1 MKIKSLFVAMGLLVS
16 MAALPSAVAVEK
28 PTVESFTA
36 SKLDVDV
43 TDPDLTVDFEV
54 VISHP
59 KGVENTS
66 TLLILTNSLATTI
79 SVPLIRTDSPI
90 NFANTKVTFKG
101 KLTLPRSLTPGVYT
115 YSIDG
120 VRNNI
125 DSGTRFPTGIVPGP
139 VVRTLKSAE
148 SGILVRSNG
157 YLNLDYETI
166 NGPAFGS
173 QSGISYLN
181 APKYTTVTA
190 PIWRVGEVF
199 NPADYF
205 ELAVSGVELSIST
218 STPKICTAD
227 GKTMKLIAEGECQY
241 KVTTAK
247 TKDFI
252 EKSKILSATVTA
264 ARTVQVLKVEPVTPL
279 KPTSLPTSI
288 LLSPVYASGTS
299 AVEYVMPKSIT
310 PTICEAGGYVLKI
323 VNSGTCTVTYKTE
336 GNSQFLPS
344 ETYRQ
349 NIEILKD
356 NLPVVAP
363 VPTPTPTPVP
373 TPTPTAKPV
382 VKKTITCVKGKKT
395 VKKTA
400 ISPKCPAGY
409 KLKK

>member
-1 MKIKSLFVAMGLLVS
+1 MKIKSLLVAISLLFSV
-16 MAALPSAVAVEK
+16 AALPSAFAVEK

-36 SKLDVDV
+36 SRLDVDV
-43 TDPDLTVDFEV
+43 TDPDLTIDFEV

-59 KGVENTS
+59 KGLENAS
-66 TLLILTNSLATTI
+66 TLLIFSNSSSITI
-79 SVPLIRTDSPI
+79 STPLTRTDSPI
-90 NFANTKVTFKG
+90 DYTKTKVTYKG

-125 DSGTRFPTGIVPGP
+125 DSGTRFPTGIVAGP

-181 APKYTTVTA
+181 AAKYTTVTA
-190 PIWRVGEVF
+190 PIWKVGEVF

-205 ELAVSGVELSIST
+205 ELSVPGVELSIST
-218 STPKICTAD
+218 LTPRVCTAN
-227 GKTMKLIAEGECQY
+227 GKTMTLIAEGECQY
-241 KVTTAK
+241 KVSTAK

-252 EKSKILSATVTA
+252 EKTKVLSATVTA
-264 ARTVQVLKVEPVTPL
+264 ARTAQVLKVESVAPI

-349 NIEILKD
+349 NIEILRD
-356 NLPVVAP
+356 NLPAV
-363 VPTPTPTPVP
+363 TP
-373 TPTPTAKPV
+373 TPTPTATPSPTAAPV
-382 VKKTITCVKGKKT
+382 VKKTISCVKGKKT
-395 VKKTA
+395 VTRTGT
-400 ISPKCPAGY
+400 SPKCPAGY

>member
-66 TLLILTNSLATTI
+66 TLLIFTNSLATTI

-125 DSGTRFPTGIVPGP
+125 DSGTRFPTGIVDGP

-157 YLNLDYETI
+157 DLNLDYETI

-190 PIWRVGEVF
+190 PIWRVGEIF

-205 ELAVSGVELSIST
+205 ELAVSGVELAIST

-227 GKTMKLIAEGECQY
+227 GKTMKLISEGECQY

-252 EKSKILSATVTA
+252 EKSKILSATVTS
-264 ARTVQVLKVEPVTPL
+264 ARTVQVLKVEPVSAL

-349 NIEILKD
+349 NIEVLKD

-363 VPTPTPTPVP
+363 VPTPTPTPVA
-373 TPTPTAKPV
+373 TPTAKPV

-395 VKKTA
+395 IKKTA
-400 ISPKCPAGY
+400 VSPKCPAGY

>member
-1 MKIKSLFVAMGLLVS
+1 MKFKSLFVAVGLLFSVT
-16 MAALPSAVAVEK
+16 ALPSALAVEK

-36 SKLDVDV
+36 SKLDVDIA
-43 TDPDLTVDFEV
+43 DPDLTIDFEV
-54 VISHP
+54 VVSHP
-59 KGVENTS
+59 KGLENTS
-66 TLLILTNSLATTI
+66 TLLILTNTGATTI
-79 SVPLIRTDSPI
+79 STPLIRTDSPI
-90 NFANTKVTFKG
+90 NFTNTKVTFKG
-101 KLTLPRSLTPGVYT
+101 KITLPRSLTPGVYT

-139 VVRTLKSAE
+139 VVRNLKSAE

-157 YLNLDYETI
+157 FLNLDYETI

-181 APKYTTVTA
+181 AAKYTTVTA
-190 PIWRVGEVF
+190 PIWKVGEIF

-205 ELAVSGVELSIST
+205 EVAVPGVELSITT
-218 STPKICTAD
+218 STPRICTTD
-227 GKTMKLIAEGECQY
+227 GKTMKLISEGDCQY

-252 EKSKILSATVTA
+252 EKTKILSATVTA
-264 ARTVQVLKVEPVTPL
+264 ARTTQVLKVETVAPL

-323 VNSGTCTVTYKTE
+323 VNTGTCTVTYKTE
-336 GNSQFLPS
+336 GNTQYLPS

-356 NLPVVAP
+356 SLPAVAPTPVVTPA
-363 VPTPTPTPVP
+363 PTPTV
-373 TPTPTAKPV
+373 KPV
-382 VKKTITCVKGKKT
+382 VKRTISCIKGKKT
-395 VKKTA
+395 VTRTGTA
-400 ISPKCPAGY
+400 PKCPKGFRV
-409 KLKK
+409 KR

>member
-1 MKIKSLFVAMGLLVS
+1 MKIKSLFMAIGLLVS
-16 MAALPSAVAVEK
+16 MASLPSAVALEK

-36 SKLDVDV
+36 SKLEVDV
-43 TDPDLTVDFEV
+43 TDPDLVIDFEV

-59 KGVENTS
+59 KGLEDTS
-66 TLLILTNSLATTI
+66 TLLILTNSTTTTI

-90 NFANTKVTFKG
+90 NFTNTKVTFKG
-101 KLTLPRSLTPGVYT
+101 KLTLPRSLSPGVYS

-125 DSGTRFPTGIVPGP
+125 DSGTRFPTGVVAGP

-157 YLNLDYETI
+157 FLNLDYETI

-173 QSGISYLN
+173 QSGISYVN
-181 APKYTTVTA
+181 SAKYTTVTA
-190 PIWRVGEVF
+190 PIWKVGETF
-199 NPADYF
+199 NPLDYF
-205 ELAVSGVELSIST
+205 EVAVSGVELSIT
-218 STPKICTAD
+218 TFTPRVCTAD
-227 GKTMKLIAEGECQY
+227 GKMMKLISEGECQY
-241 KVTTAK
+241 KITTAK

-252 EKSKILSATVTA
+252 EKSKSLSATVTA
-264 ARTVQVLKVEPVTPL
+264 ARTTQVLKVETVAPL

-323 VNSGTCTVTYKTE
+323 VNTGTCTVTYKTE
-336 GNSQFLPS
+336 GNTQYLPS

-356 NLPVVAP
+356 SLPAVAP
-363 VPTPTPTPVP
+363 TPVITPAPTPTV
-373 TPTPTAKPV
+373 KPV
-382 VKKTITCVKGKKT
+382 VKRTISCIKGKKT
-395 VKKTA
+395 VTRTGTA
-400 ISPKCPAGY
+400 PKCPAGY

>member
-1 MKIKSLFVAMGLLVS
+1 MKIKSLFLASTLLFSV
-16 MAALPSAVAVEK
+16 AALPSAVAVEK

-43 TDPDLTVDFEV
+43 TDPDLTIDFEV

-66 TLLILTNSLATTI
+66 TLLIFTNSGATTI
-79 SVPLIRTDSPI
+79 STPLIRTDSPI

-101 KLTLPRSLTPGVYT
+101 KITLPRSLTPGVYT

-173 QSGISYLN
+173 QSGISYIN

-190 PIWRVGEVF
+190 PIWKVGETF
-199 NPADYF
+199 DPLTYF
-205 ELAVSGVELSIST
+205 EVAVSGVELSITT

-227 GKTMKLIAEGECQY
+227 GKTMKLISEGECQY

-264 ARTVQVLKVEPVTPL
+264 ARTAQILKVEPVAPL

-323 VNSGTCTVTYKTE
+323 VNAGTCTVIYKTE
-336 GNSQFLPS
+336 GNAQYLPS
-344 ETYRQ
+344 ETYKQ

-356 NLPVVAP
+356 NLPVV
-363 VPTPTPTPVP
+363 VP
-373 TPTPTAKPV
+373 TPTPTATPTPVATVAPV
-382 VKKTITCVKGKKT
+382 VKKTITCVKGKKS

-409 KLKK
+409 KVKK

>member
-66 TLLILTNSLATTI
+66 TLLIFTNSLATTI

-125 DSGTRFPTGIVPGP
+125 DSGTRFPTGIVDGP

-157 YLNLDYETI
+157 DLNLDYETI

-190 PIWRVGEVF
+190 PIWRVGEIF

-227 GKTMKLIAEGECQY
+227 GKTMKLISEGECQY

-252 EKSKILSATVTA
+252 EKSKILSATVTS
-264 ARTVQVLKVEPVTPL
+264 ARTVQVLKVEPVSAL

-349 NIEILKD
+349 NIEVLKD

-363 VPTPTPTPVP
+363 VPTPTPTPVA
-373 TPTPTAKPV
+373 TPTAKPV

-395 VKKTA
+395 IKKTA
-400 ISPKCPAGY
+400 VSPKCPNGY
-409 KLKK
+409 KLNK

>member
-1 MKIKSLFVAMGLLVS
+1 MKIKSLFVAIGLLFSV
-16 MAALPSAVAVEK
+16 AALPSALAVEK

-43 TDPDLTVDFEV
+43 ADPDLTIDFEV

-59 KGVENTS
+59 KGLENTS
-66 TLLILTNSLATTI
+66 TLLILTNAAATTI
-79 SVPLIRTDSPI
+79 STPLIRTDSPV
-90 NFANTKVTFKG
+90 NFTNTKVTFKG
-101 KLTLPRSLTPGVYT
+101 KITLPRSLTPGVYT

-139 VVRTLKSAE
+139 VVRDLKSAE

-157 YLNLDYETI
+157 FLNLDYETI

-173 QSGISYLN
+173 QSGISYIN
-181 APKYTTVTA
+181 AAKYTTVAA
-190 PIWRVGEVF
+190 PIWKVGEVF

-205 ELAVSGVELSIST
+205 EVAVPGVELSITS

-227 GKTMKLIAEGECQY
+227 GKTMKLISEGECQY

-247 TKDFI
+247 TKDFV
-252 EKSKILSATVTA
+252 EKTKMFLATVTA
-264 ARTVQVLKVEPVTPL
+264 ARAAQVLKVETVAPL
-279 KPTSLPTSI
+279 KPSSLPTSI

-310 PTICEAGGYVLKI
+310 PAICEAGGYVLKI

-336 GNSQFLPS
+336 GNTQYLPS

-349 NIEILKD
+349 NIEVLKD
-356 NLPVVAP
+356 NLPAVAP
-363 VPTPTPTPVP
+363 TPVATPTPTPTV
-373 TPTPTAKPV
+373 TPV
-382 VKKTITCVKGKKT
+382 VKKTITCTKGTKSVKRTGT
-395 VKKTA
+395 N
-400 ISPKCPAGY
+400 PKCPAGY

>member
-1 MKIKSLFVAMGLLVS
+1 
-16 MAALPSAVAVEK
+16 MAGLPSAVALEK

-36 SKLDVDV
+36 SKLEVDV
-43 TDPDLTVDFEV
+43 TDPDLSVEFEV
-54 VISHP
+54 IISHP
-59 KGVENTS
+59 KGLEDTS
-66 TLLILTNSLATTI
+66 TLLVLTNSGSTTV
-79 SVPLIRTDSPI
+79 SVPLIRTDAPVD
-90 NFANTKVTFKG
+90 FAKTKVTFKG

-125 DSGTRFPTGIVPGP
+125 DSGTRFPTGVVEGP
-139 VVRTLKSAE
+139 EVRTLKSAE

-157 YLNLDYETI
+157 DLNLDYETI

-181 APKYTTVTA
+181 ASKYTTVVA
-190 PIWRVGEVF
+190 PIWKVGEVF
-199 NPADYF
+199 NPANYF
-205 ELAVSGVELSIST
+205 EVAVSGVELSIAT

-227 GKTMKLIAEGECQY
+227 GKTMKLISEGECQY

-247 TKDFI
+247 TKDYI
-252 EKSKILSATVTA
+252 EKTKILSATVTA
-264 ARTVQVLKVEPVTPL
+264 ARTAQVLKVEPVAPL

-323 VNSGTCTVTYKTE
+323 VNSGTCTVSYKTE
-336 GNSQFLPS
+336 GNSQYLSS
-344 ETYRQ
+344 ETYTQ
-349 NIEILKD
+349 SIEILKD
-356 NLPVVAP
+356 SLPVVAP
-363 VPTPTPTPVP
+363 TPVVTP

-382 VKKTITCVKGKKT
+382 AKKRITCVKGKKT

-400 ISPKCPAGY
+400 VSPKCPKGY

>member
-1 MKIKSLFVAMGLLVS
+1 MKIKSLFVAISLLFSV
-16 MAALPSAVAVEK
+16 AALPSAFAVEK

-43 TDPDLTVDFEV
+43 TDPDLTIDFEV

-59 KGVENTS
+59 KGLENTS
-66 TLLILTNSLATTI
+66 TLLILTNSAATTI
-79 SVPLIRTDSPI
+79 STPLIRTDSPI
-90 NFANTKVTFKG
+90 NFSNSKVTFKG
-101 KLTLPRSLTPGVYT
+101 KVTLPRSLTPGVYT

-173 QSGISYLN
+173 QSGISYVN
-181 APKYTTVTA
+181 AAKYTTVTA
-190 PIWRVGEVF
+190 PIWKVGETF
-199 NPADYF
+199 NPLDYF
-205 ELAVSGVELSIST
+205 EVAVSGVELSITT
-218 STPKICTAD
+218 STPKICTSD
-227 GKTMKLIAEGECQY
+227 GKTMKLISEGECQY
-241 KVTTAK
+241 KVFTAK

-252 EKSKILSATVTA
+252 EKSKMLLATVTS
-264 ARTVQVLKVEPVTPL
+264 ARTAQVLKVETVAPQ
-279 KPTSLPTSI
+279 KPSALPTSI

-323 VNSGTCTVTYKTE
+323 VNSGTCTVAYKTE
-336 GNSQFLPS
+336 GNSQYLPS
-344 ETYRQ
+344 ETYKQ
-349 NIEILKD
+349 NIEILAD
-356 NLPVVAP
+356 NLPVV
-363 VPTPTPTPVP
+363 VPTPTATPTPVA
-373 TPTPTAKPV
+373 TAAPV
-382 VKKTITCVKGKKT
+382 VMKTISCVKGKKT
-395 VKKTA
+395 VTRTGS
-400 ISPKCPAGY
+400 SPKCPAGY

>member
-1 MKIKSLFVAMGLLVS
+1 
-16 MAALPSAVAVEK
+16 
-28 PTVESFTA
+28 
-36 SKLDVDV
+36 LDVDV
-43 TDPDLTVDFEV
+43 TDPDLTIDFEV

-59 KGVENTS
+59 KGLENTS
-66 TLLILTNSLATTI
+66 TLLILTNSAATTI
-79 SVPLIRTDSPI
+79 STPLIRTDSPI
-90 NFANTKVTFKG
+90 NFSNSKVTFKG
-101 KLTLPRSLTPGVYT
+101 KVTLPRSLTPGVYT

-173 QSGISYLN
+173 QSGISYVN
-181 APKYTTVTA
+181 AAKYTTVTA
-190 PIWRVGEVF
+190 PIWKVGETF
-199 NPADYF
+199 NPLDYF
-205 ELAVSGVELSIST
+205 EVAVSGVEISITT
-218 STPKICTAD
+218 STPKICTSD
-227 GKTMKLIAEGECQY
+227 GKTMKLISEGECQY
-241 KVTTAK
+241 KVSTAK

-252 EKSKILSATVTA
+252 EKSKMLLATVTA
-264 ARTVQVLKVEPVTPL
+264 ARTAQVLKVETVAPQ
-279 KPTSLPTSI
+279 KPSALPTSI

-336 GNSQFLPS
+336 GNSQYLPS
-344 ETYRQ
+344 ETYIQ

-356 NLPVVAP
+356 NLPVV
-363 VPTPTPTPVP
+363 VPTPTATPTPVA
-373 TPTPTAKPV
+373 TPSAAPV
-382 VKKTITCVKGKKT
+382 VKKTISCVKGKKT
-395 VKKTA
+395 VTRTGS
-400 ISPKCPAGY
+400 SPTCPAGY

>member
-1 MKIKSLFVAMGLLVS
+1 MKIKSIFVAITLLFSVT
-16 MAALPSAVAVEK
+16 ALPSAIAVEK

-59 KGVENTS
+59 KGLENTS

-79 SVPLIRTDSPI
+79 SVPLIRTDFPVD
-90 NFANTKVTFKG
+90 FTKTKVTFKG

-125 DSGTRFPTGIVPGP
+125 DSGTRFPTEIVAGP

-157 YLNLDYETI
+157 FLNLDYETI

-181 APKYTTVTA
+181 AAKYTTVTA

-205 ELAVSGVELSIST
+205 EVAVSGVELSIST

-227 GKTMKLIAEGECQY
+227 GKTMKLISEGECQY

-247 TKDFI
+247 TKDYI
-252 EKSKILSATVTA
+252 EKSKVLSATITG
-264 ARTVQVLKVEPVTPL
+264 ARTAQILKIENVLPL
-279 KPTSLPTSI
+279 KPTALPTSI

-323 VNSGTCTVTYKTE
+323 VNAGTCTVTYKTE

-356 NLPVVAP
+356 NLPVV
-363 VPTPTPTPVP
+363 VPTPTPVA
-373 TPTPTAKPV
+373 TPTPTAVPV
-382 VKKTITCVKGKKT
+382 AKKTISCVKGKKT
-395 VKKTA
+395 VSRTGT
-400 ISPKCPAGY
+400 SPKCPTGY

>member
-1 MKIKSLFVAMGLLVS
+1 MKIKSLLVAASLLFSV
-16 MAALPSAVAVEK
+16 AALPSAFAVEK

-43 TDPDLTVDFEV
+43 TDPDLTIDFEV

-59 KGVENTS
+59 KGLENAS
-66 TLLILTNSLATTI
+66 TLLIFSNSSSITI
-79 SVPLIRTDSPI
+79 SVPLTRTDSPI
-90 NFANTKVTFKG
+90 DYAKTKVTYKG
-101 KLTLPRSLTPGVYT
+101 KLTLPRSLNPGVYT

-125 DSGTRFPTGIVPGP
+125 DSGTRFPTGIVNGP
-139 VVRTLKSAE
+139 VVRTLKNAE

-157 YLNLDYETI
+157 FLNLDYETI
-166 NGPAFGS
+166 NGPAYGS

-181 APKYTTVTA
+181 AAKYTTVPA
-190 PIWRVGEVF
+190 PIWKVGEIF
-199 NPADYF
+199 NPAEYF
-205 ELAVSGVELSIST
+205 ELSVDGVELSIST
-218 STPKICTAD
+218 LSPRVCTAN
-227 GKTMKLIAEGECQY
+227 GKTLTLIAEGECQY
-241 KVTTAK
+241 KVSTAK
-247 TKDFI
+247 TKDYL
-252 EKSKILSATVTA
+252 EKSKVLSATITA
-264 ARTVQVLKVEPVTPL
+264 ARTAQILKIESVAPI

-349 NIEILKD
+349 NIEILRD
-356 NLPVVAP
+356 NLPAVT
-363 VPTPTPTPVP
+363 PTPTPTP
-373 TPTPTAKPV
+373 TATPTAAPV
-382 VKKTITCVKGKKT
+382 MKKTISCVKGKKT
-395 VKKTA
+395 VTRTGT
-400 ISPKCPAGY
+400 SPKCPKGY

>member
-1 MKIKSLFVAMGLLVS
+1 MGLLVS
-16 MAALPSAVAVEK
+16 MAALPSAVALEK
-28 PTVESFTA
+28 PTIESFTA

-59 KGVENTS
+59 KGLENTS

-90 NFANTKVTFKG
+90 DFAKTKVTFKG

-125 DSGTRFPTGIVPGP
+125 DSGTRFPTGIVAGP
-139 VVRTLKSAE
+139 VVRTLKGAE

-157 YLNLDYETI
+157 FLNLDYETI

-181 APKYTTVTA
+181 AAKYTTVPA

-218 STPKICTAD
+218 LTPRVCTSN
-227 GKTMKLIAEGECQY
+227 GKTMTLIAEGECQY

-247 TKDFI
+247 TKDYI
-252 EKSKILSATVTA
+252 EKSKVLSATVTS
-264 ARTVQVLKVEPVTPL
+264 ARTAQILKIEPVSPL
-279 KPTSLPTSI
+279 KPSSLPTSI

-299 AVEYVMPKSIT
+299 AVEYVMPQSIT
-310 PTICEAGGYVLKI
+310 PAICEAGGYVLKI

-356 NLPVVAP
+356 NLPVV
-363 VPTPTPTPVP
+363 VPTPTPVTTP
-373 TPTPTAKPV
+373 TPTPTAVPV
-382 VKKTITCVKGKKT
+382 VKKTISCVKGKKT
-395 VKKTA
+395 VNRTGT
-400 ISPKCPAGY
+400 SPKCPKGY

>member
-1 MKIKSLFVAMGLLVS
+1 M
-16 MAALPSAVAVEK
+16 
-28 PTVESFTA
+28 
-36 SKLDVDV
+36 
-43 TDPDLTVDFEV
+43 
-54 VISHP
+54 
-59 KGVENTS
+59 
-66 TLLILTNSLATTI
+66 
-79 SVPLIRTDSPI
+79 IRTDSPI

-125 DSGTRFPTGIVPGP
+125 DSGTRFPTGIVDGP

-157 YLNLDYETI
+157 DLNLDYETI

-190 PIWRVGEVF
+190 PIWRVGEIF

-227 GKTMKLIAEGECQY
+227 GKTMKLISEGECQY

-252 EKSKILSATVTA
+252 EKSKILSATVTS

-349 NIEILKD
+349 NIEVLKD

-363 VPTPTPTPVP
+363 VPTPTPTPVA
-373 TPTPTAKPV
+373 TPTAKPV
-382 VKKTITCVKGKKT
+382 VKRTITCVKGKKT
-395 VKKTA
+395 IKKTA
-400 ISPKCPAGY
+400 VSPKCPAGY

>member
-1 MKIKSLFVAMGLLVS
+1 MKIKSLLVAIGLLVS
-16 MAALPSAVAVEK
+16 MAAIPTAVALEK

-43 TDPDLTVDFEV
+43 SDPDLVVDFEV

-59 KGVENTS
+59 KGLENTS
-66 TLLILTNSLATTI
+66 TLLILTNTSATTI
-79 SVPLIRTDSPI
+79 SIPLIRTDSPI
-90 NFANTKVTFKG
+90 NFTNTKVTFKG
-101 KLTLPRSLTPGVYT
+101 KLTLPRSLTPGVYS

-125 DSGTRFPTGIVPGP
+125 DSGTRFPTGIVAGP

-157 YLNLDYETI
+157 FLNLDYETI

-173 QSGISYLN
+173 QSGISYVN
-181 APKYTTVTA
+181 AAKYTTVTA
-190 PIWRVGEVF
+190 PIWKVGETF
-199 NPADYF
+199 NPLDYF
-205 ELAVSGVELSIST
+205 EVAVSGVELSITT

-227 GKTMKLIAEGECQY
+227 GKMMKLISEGECQY

-252 EKSKILSATVTA
+252 EKSKSLSATVTA
-264 ARTVQVLKVEPVTPL
+264 ARTAQVLKVESVTPL
-279 KPTSLPTSI
+279 KPASLPTSI

-310 PTICEAGGYVLKI
+310 PSICEAGGYVLKI

-336 GNSQFLPS
+336 GNSQYLPS
-344 ETYRQ
+344 DTYRQ
-349 NIEILKD
+349 NIEVLKD

-363 VPTPTPTPVP
+363 TPVVTPTPTPTV
-373 TPTPTAKPV
+373 KPV
-382 VKKTITCVKGKKT
+382 VKKTITCTKGTKSVKRTGT
-395 VKKTA
+395 N
-400 ISPKCPAGY
+400 PKCPAGY

>member
-1 MKIKSLFVAMGLLVS
+1 MKIKSLFVAFSLMFSV
-16 MAALPSAVAVEK
+16 AALPSAVALEK
-28 PTVESFTA
+28 PTVETFTA

-59 KGVENTS
+59 KGLENDS
-66 TLLILTNSLATTI
+66 TLLVFSNSSSITI

-90 NFANTKVTFKG
+90 DYTKNKVIFKG
-101 KLTLPRSLTPGVYT
+101 KLVLPRSLTPGVYT

-125 DSGTRFPTGIVPGP
+125 DSGTRFPTGIVSGP

-157 YLNLDYETI
+157 FLNLDYETI

-181 APKYTTVTA
+181 APKYTTVPA
-190 PIWRVGEVF
+190 PIWKVGEVF

-205 ELAVSGVELSIST
+205 ELAVPGVELSITT
-218 STPKICTAD
+218 STPNICAAD
-227 GKTMKLIAEGECQY
+227 GKTMKLLSEGECQY
-241 KVTTAK
+241 KVSTAK

-264 ARTVQVLKVEPVTPL
+264 ARTTQILKVENVVPI
-279 KPTSLPTSI
+279 KPSALPTSI
-288 LLSPVYASGTS
+288 LLSPVYASGT
-299 AVEYVMPKSIT
+299 AAIEYVMPKSIT
-310 PTICEAGGYVLKI
+310 PSICEAGGYVLKI
-323 VNSGTCTVTYKTE
+323 VSSGTCTVTYKTE
-336 GNSQFLPS
+336 GNAQFLPS
-344 ETYRQ
+344 ETYKQ
-349 NIEILKD
+349 NIEVLKD

-363 VPTPTPTPVP
+363 TPVVTP
-373 TPTPTAKPV
+373 APTPTAKPV
-382 VKKTITCVKGKKT
+382 VKRTISCVKGTKT
-395 VKKTA
+395 IKRTA
-400 ISPKCPAGY
+400 VSPKCPKGY

>member
-1 MKIKSLFVAMGLLVS
+1 MKIKSLLVAIGLLVS
-16 MAALPSAVAVEK
+16 MAVLPTAVALEK

-43 TDPDLTVDFEV
+43 TDPDLVIDFEV

-59 KGVENTS
+59 KGLENTS
-66 TLLILTNSLATTI
+66 TLLILTNSSATTI
-79 SVPLIRTDSPI
+79 SIPLIRTDSPI
-90 NFANTKVTFKG
+90 NFTNTKVTFKG
-101 KLTLPRSLTPGVYT
+101 KLTLHRSLTPGVYT

-125 DSGTRFPTGIVPGP
+125 DSGTRFPTGIVTGP

-157 YLNLDYETI
+157 FLNLDYETI

-173 QSGISYLN
+173 QSGISYVN
-181 APKYTTVTA
+181 AAKYTTVTA
-190 PIWRVGEVF
+190 PIWKIGEIFDPSV
-199 NPADYF
+199 YF
-205 ELAVSGVELSIST
+205 EVAVSGVELSITT

-227 GKTMKLIAEGECQY
+227 GKMMKLISEGECQY

-252 EKSKILSATVTA
+252 EKSKSLSATVTA
-264 ARTVQVLKVEPVTPL
+264 ARTAQVLKVESVTPL
-279 KPTSLPTSI
+279 KPASLPTSI

-310 PTICEAGGYVLKI
+310 PSICEAGGYVLKI

-336 GNSQFLPS
+336 GNSQYLPS
-344 ETYRQ
+344 DTYRQ
-349 NIEILKD
+349 NIEVLKD
-356 NLPVVAP
+356 DLPVVAP
-363 VPTPTPTPVP
+363 TPVVTPTPTPTPTV
-373 TPTPTAKPV
+373 KPV
-382 VKKTITCVKGKKT
+382 VKKTITCTKGTKSVKRTGT
-395 VKKTA
+395 N
-400 ISPKCPAGY
+400 PKCPKGF
-409 KLKK
+409 KLKR

>member
-1 MKIKSLFVAMGLLVS
+1 MKFKSLLVAIGLLFSV
-16 MAALPSAVAVEK
+16 AALPSALAVEK

-43 TDPDLTVDFEV
+43 ADPDLTIDFEV

-59 KGVENTS
+59 KGLENTS
-66 TLLILTNSLATTI
+66 TLLVLTNSAATTI
-79 SVPLIRTDSPI
+79 STPLIRTDSPV
-90 NFANTKVTFKG
+90 NFTNTKVTFKG
-101 KLTLPRSLTPGVYT
+101 KITLPRSLTSGVYT

-157 YLNLDYETI
+157 FLNLDYETI

-173 QSGISYLN
+173 QSGISYIN
-181 APKYTTVTA
+181 AAKYTTVAA
-190 PIWRVGEVF
+190 PIWKVGEVF

-205 ELAVSGVELSIST
+205 EVAVPGVELSITT

-227 GKTMKLIAEGECQY
+227 GKTMKLISEGECQY
-241 KVTTAK
+241 KVATAK

-252 EKSKILSATVTA
+252 EKTKMFLATVAA
-264 ARTVQVLKVEPVTPL
+264 ARTAQVLKVETVAPL

-299 AVEYVMPKSIT
+299 TVEYVMPKSMT
-310 PTICEAGGYVLKI
+310 QTICEAGGYVLKI
-323 VNSGTCTVTYKTE
+323 VNSGTCTLTYKTE
-336 GNSQFLPS
+336 GNTQYLPS
-344 ETYRQ
+344 ETYKQ
-349 NIEILKD
+349 NIEILND

-363 VPTPTPTPVP
+363 APVATPTPTPTV
-373 TPTPTAKPV
+373 KPV
-382 VKKTITCVKGKKT
+382 VKKTITCTKGTKSVKRTG
-395 VKKTA
+395 TA
-400 ISPKCPAGY
+400 PKCPKGY

>member
-1 MKIKSLFVAMGLLVS
+1 MKIKSLFVAISLLLSV
-16 MAALPSAVAVEK
+16 AALSPAVALEK
-28 PTVESFTA
+28 PTVETFTA
-36 SKLDVDV
+36 SKLEVDIS
-43 TDPDLTVDFEV
+43 DQDLTIDFDV

-59 KGVENTS
+59 KGLEDAS
-66 TLLILTNSLATTI
+66 TMLILTNSAATTI
-79 SVPLIRTDSPI
+79 SVPLTRTDSPI
-90 NFANTKVTFKG
+90 NFTKTNVTYRG
-101 KLTLPRSLTPGVYT
+101 KITLPRILTPGVYT

-157 YLNLDYETI
+157 FLNLDYETI

-181 APKYTTVTA
+181 APKYTTMPA
-190 PIWRVGEVF
+190 PIWKVGEVF

-205 ELAVSGVELSIST
+205 ELAVPGVELSITT
-218 STPKICTAD
+218 STPNICTAD
-227 GKTMKLIAEGECQY
+227 GKTMKLLSEGECQY
-241 KVTTAK
+241 KVSTAK

-264 ARTVQVLKVEPVTPL
+264 ARTTQILKVENVVPI
-279 KPTSLPTSI
+279 KPSALPTSI
-288 LLSPVYASGTS
+288 LLSPVYASGTA

-336 GNSQFLPS
+336 GNAQYLPS
-344 ETYRQ
+344 ETYKQ

-356 NLPVVAP
+356 NLPVVI
-363 VPTPTPTPVP
+363 PTPE
-373 TPTPTAKPV
+373 PTPTATATPKPV
-382 VKKTITCVKGKKT
+382 VKKTISCVKGKKT
-395 VKKTA
+395 IKKTA

>member
-1 MKIKSLFVAMGLLVS
+1 MKIKSIFVALSLLFSVS
-16 MAALPSAVAVEK
+16 ALPSAFAVEK

-43 TDPDLTVDFEV
+43 TDPDLTIDFEI

-59 KGVENTS
+59 KGLENTS
-66 TLLILTNSLATTI
+66 TLLILTNSGATTI
-79 SVPLIRTDSPI
+79 STPLTRTDSPI
-90 NFANTKVTFKG
+90 DYAKTKVTFKG

-125 DSGTRFPTGIVPGP
+125 DNGTRFPTGIVDGP

-181 APKYTTVTA
+181 AAKYTTVTA
-190 PIWRVGEVF
+190 PIWKVDETF
-199 NPADYF
+199 NPLDYF
-205 ELAVSGVELSIST
+205 EVAVSGVELSITT

-227 GKTMKLIAEGECQY
+227 GKTMKLISEGECQY
-241 KVTTAK
+241 KVSTAK

-264 ARTVQVLKVEPVTPL
+264 ARTAQVLKVETVAPQ
-279 KPTSLPTSI
+279 KPSALPTSI

-323 VNSGTCTVTYKTE
+323 VNSGTCTLTYKTE

-349 NIEILKD
+349 NIEVLRD
-356 NLPVVAP
+356 NLPAVT
-363 VPTPTPTPVP
+363 PTPTPTPTSTPSP
-373 TPTPTAKPV
+373 TVAPV
-382 VKKTITCVKGKKT
+382 VKKTISCVKGKKSVT
-395 VKKTA
+395 RTGA
-400 ISPKCPAGY
+400 NPKCPAGY

>member
-1 MKIKSLFVAMGLLVS
+1 MKIKSLFVALVLLFSVT
-16 MAALPSAVAVEK
+16 ALPTALAVEK

-43 TDPDLTVDFEV
+43 ADPDLTIDFEV
-54 VISHP
+54 VVSHP
-59 KGVENTS
+59 KGLENTS
-66 TLLILTNSLATTI
+66 TLLILTNTAATTI
-79 SVPLIRTDSPI
+79 STPLIRTDSPI
-90 NFANTKVTFKG
+90 NFTNTKVTFKG
-101 KLTLPRSLTPGVYT
+101 KITLPRSLTPGVYT

-139 VVRTLKSAE
+139 VVRNLKSAE

-157 YLNLDYETI
+157 FLNLDYETI

-181 APKYTTVTA
+181 AAKYTTVTA
-190 PIWRVGEVF
+190 PIWKVGEVF
-199 NPADYF
+199 NPTDYF
-205 ELAVSGVELSIST
+205 EVAVPGVELSITS

-227 GKTMKLIAEGECQY
+227 GKTMKLISEGECQY

-252 EKSKILSATVTA
+252 EKTKILSATVTA
-264 ARTVQVLKVEPVTPL
+264 ARTAQVLKVETVAPL

-299 AVEYVMPKSIT
+299 VVEYVMPKTIT

-323 VNSGTCTVTYKTE
+323 VNTGTCTVTYKTE
-336 GNSQFLPS
+336 GNTQYLPS

-356 NLPVVAP
+356 NLPIVAP
-363 VPTPTPTPVP
+363 TPVVTPTPTPTVN
-373 TPTPTAKPV
+373 PV
-382 VKKTITCVKGKKT
+382 VKKTITCTKGTKSVKRTG
-395 VKKTA
+395 TA
-400 ISPKCPAGY
+400 PKCPKGY
-409 KLKK
+409 NLKK